1 MRLLC
6 GDQAFA
12 VDVRDGGDAAHV
24 TVDGQAF
31 DLQPTSQVVA
41 AVQPTRLLVAA
52 MQVEEVG
59 PGVFVCRQGDR
70 RETFHCVRDGDVVHL
85 FWRGRTY
92 RLEEETAA
100 GRTAHRHVAGGL
112 EAPMPGKVIA
122 VKVAAGDTVGKG
134 DELLVV
140 EAMKMEN
147 AVRAP
152 RDGRVKSVTARVG
165 DMVSPGVVLV
175 ELE

>member
-1 MRLLC
+1 MRVLC
-6 GDQAFA
+6 GDHAHDLDA
-12 VDVRDGGDAAHV
+12 RPGRDGAPTTV
-24 TVDGQAF
+24 TVDGQVHE
-31 DLQPTSQVVA
+31 L
-41 AVQPTRLLVAA
+41 
-52 MQVEEVG
+52 QVEAVG
-59 PGVFVCRQGDR
+59 PGVFVAAWGAH

-85 FWRGRTY
+85 FWRGRAY
-92 RLEEETAA
+92 RLEEDTEMSRA
-100 GRTAHRHVAGGL
+100 AHRHTAAGGL

-122 VKVAAGDTVGKG
+122 VRVAPGDTVGKG

-152 RDGRVKSVTARVG
+152 REGRVKSVSARVG
-165 DMVSPGVVLV
+165 DMVTPGVVLV

>member
-1 MRLLC
+1 MRLVC
-6 GDQAFA
+6 GEEAH
-12 VDVRDGGDAAHV
+12 DVEAREAAGATQV
-24 TVDGQAF
+24 TVDGQEYE
-31 DLQPTSQVVA
+31 LQVETVA
-41 AVQPTRLLVAA
+41 A
-52 MQVEEVG
+52 
-59 PGVFVCRQGDR
+59 GVFVVVQDAR
-70 RETFHCVRDGDVVHL
+70 RETFHCVRDGDLVHL
-85 FWRGRTY
+85 FWRGKAY
-92 RLEEETAA
+92 RLEEETADRRA
-100 GRTAHRHVAGGL
+100 AHRHAGTGGL

-122 VKVAAGDTVGKG
+122 VKVAPGDTVGKG

-152 RDGRVKSVTARVG
+152 RAGRVKSVSARVG

>member
-1 MRLLC
+1 MRFRC
-6 GDQAFA
+6 GEETIDIE
-12 VDVRDGGDAAHV
+12 VRDGQGE
-24 TVDGQAF
+24 
-31 DLQPTSQVVA
+31 
-41 AVQPTRLLVAA
+41 
-52 MQVEEVG
+52 VEALA
-59 PGVFVCRQGDR
+59 PGTFLFRQGDR
-70 RETFHCVRDGDVVHL
+70 GETFHCVRDGDVVHL
-85 FWRGRTY
+85 FWRGRAY
-92 RLEEETAA
+92 RLEEET
-100 GRTAHRHVAGGL
+100 GRSRASHRHAGGGL

-122 VKVAAGDTVGKG
+122 VKVAPGDTVGKG

-152 RDGRVKSVTARVG
+152 RDGRVKSVSARVG

>member
-6 GDQAFA
+6 GDETIE
-12 VDVRDGGDAAHV
+12 VEVRDGGDAAHV
-24 TVDGQAF
+24 TVGGQA
-31 DLQPTSQVVA
+31 
-41 AVQPTRLLVAA
+41 LVL
-52 MQVEEVG
+52 QVEPVG
-59 PGVFVCRQGDR
+59 PGAFVCRQGDR
-70 RETFHCVRDGDVVHL
+70 GQRFHCVRDGGVVTL
-85 FWRGRTY
+85 AWRGRVY
-92 RLEEETAA
+92 RFEEETEAS
-100 GRTAHRHVAGGL
+100 RSAHRHSGGGL
-112 EAPMPGKVIA
+112 EAPMPGRVIA

>member
-6 GDQAFA
+6 GEETIDIE
-12 VDVRDGGDAAHV
+12 VREGGGEARV
-24 TVDGQAF
+24 TVAGQA
-31 DLQPTSQVVA
+31 
-41 AVQPTRLLVAA
+41 LVL
-52 MQVEEVG
+52 QVEPVG
-59 PGVFVCRQGDR
+59 PGTFVFRQGDR
-70 RETFHCVRDGDVVHL
+70 RETFHCVRDGDTLHL
-85 FWRGRTY
+85 FWRGRAY
-92 RLEEETAA
+92 RLEEETE
-100 GRTAHRHVAGGL
+100 RTRASHRHVGGGL

-122 VKVAAGDTVGKG
+122 VRVAPGDTVGKG

-152 RDGRVKSVTARVG
+152 REGRVKSVSARVG

>member
-1 MRLLC
+1 MRLVC
-6 GDQAFA
+6 GEETIDIE
-12 VDVRDGGDAAHV
+12 VRDGGGEAHV
-24 TVDGQAF
+24 TVAGQGF
-31 DLQPTSQVVA
+31 DV
-41 AVQPTRLLVAA
+41 
-52 MQVEEVG
+52 QVEPEG
-59 PGVFVCRQGDR
+59 PGTFVFSQGDR
-70 RETFHCVRDGDVVHL
+70 RETFHCVRDGETVHL
-85 FWRGRTY
+85 FWRGRAY
-92 RLEEETAA
+92 RLEEETERSR
-100 GRTAHRHVAGGL
+100 GSHRHAGGGL

-122 VKVAAGDTVGKG
+122 VKVAPGDTVMKG

-152 RDGRVKSVTARVG
+152 REGRVKSVSAQVG

>member
-1 MRLLC
+1 MRLVC
-6 GDQAFA
+6 GDQTI
-12 VDVRDGGDAAHV
+12 DVEVGHGE
-24 TVDGQAF
+24 GE
-31 DLQPTSQVVA
+31 
-41 AVQPTRLLVAA
+41 
-52 MQVEEVG
+52 VEPLG
-59 PGVFVCRQGDR
+59 PGVFLFRQGDR
-70 RETFHCVRDGDVVHL
+70 TETFHCVRDGDTVHL
-85 FWRGRTY
+85 FWRGRAY
-92 RLEEETAA
+92 LLEEETERSRAS
-100 GRTAHRHVAGGL
+100 HRHVGGGL

-122 VKVAAGDTVGKG
+122 VKVAPGDTVMKG

-152 RDGRVKSVTARVG
+152 REGRVKSVSARVG

>member
-1 MRLLC
+1 MRLVC
-6 GDQAFA
+6 GDETIEIEVWEGECEA
-12 VDVRDGGDAAHV
+12 RV
-24 TVDGQAF
+24 TVAGQTF
-31 DLQPTSQVVA
+31 EM
-41 AVQPTRLLVAA
+41 R
-52 MQVEEVG
+52 VETVG
-59 PGVFVCRQGDR
+59 PGTFVCSQDGRRQ
-70 RETFHCVRDGDVVHL
+70 TFHCVRDGDTVHL
-85 FWRGRTY
+85 FWGGRVY
-92 RLEEETAA
+92 RLEEETERSR
-100 GRTAHRHVAGGL
+100 GSHRHVGGGL

-134 DELLVV
+134 DELVVV

-152 RDGRVKSVTARVG
+152 QAGRVKSVSARVG

>member
-1 MRLLC
+1 MRLVC
-6 GDQAFA
+6 GDE
-12 VDVRDGGDAAHV
+12 AHDLEAREATGVTRV
-24 TVDGQAF
+24 TVDGQVHE
-31 DLQPTSQVVA
+31 L
-41 AVQPTRLLVAA
+41 
-52 MQVEEVG
+52 QVEAVG
-59 PGVFVCRQGDR
+59 PGVFVVARGAR
-70 RETFHCVRDGDVVHL
+70 RETFHCVREGDVVHL
-85 FWRGRTY
+85 FWRGRAY
-92 RLEEETAA
+92 RLEEETAESRA
-100 GRTAHRHVAGGL
+100 AHRHAAAGGL

-152 RDGRVKSVTARVG
+152 RAGRVKKVAARVG

>member
-1 MRLLC
+1 MRLVC
-6 GDQAFA
+6 GEEAHEIEVA
-12 VDVRDGGDAAHV
+12 ARGGTVQV

-31 DLQPTSQVVA
+31 DLH
-41 AVQPTRLLVAA
+41 
-52 MQVEEVG
+52 VEPLE
-59 PGVFVCRQGDR
+59 PGVFVSIQGRR
-70 RETFHCVRDGDVVHL
+70 RETFHCVRAGDTVHL
-85 FWRGRTY
+85 FWGGRAY
-92 RLEEETAA
+92 RLEGDTEKSRA
-100 GRTAHRHVAGGL
+100 GHRPAAGGL

-122 VKVAAGDTVGKG
+122 VKVAAGDEVARG

-152 RDGRVKSVTARVG
+152 REGRVKSVSARVG
-165 DMVSPGVVLV
+165 DMVAPGMVLV

>member
-6 GDQAFA
+6 GDETIEI
-12 VDVRDGGDAAHV
+12 DVRDGKEAARV
-24 TVDGQAF
+24 I
-31 DLQPTSQVVA
+31 VA
-41 AVQPTRLLVAA
+41 GKTFNVR
-52 MQVEEVG
+52 VEPVG
-59 PGVFVCRQGDR
+59 PGAFLFVRGVH
-70 RETFHCVRDGDVVHL
+70 RETFHCVRDGDAVHL
-85 FWRGRTY
+85 FWRGRVY
-92 RLEEETAA
+92 RLEEETERSRAS
-100 GRTAHRHVAGGL
+100 HRHAAGGL

-122 VKVAAGDTVGKG
+122 VKVAPGDTVVKG

-147 AVRAP
+147 AIRAP
-152 RDGRVKSVTARVG
+152 RDGRVKSVSARTG